1 MSLTKEEIEK
11 AQEAI
16 KFLSSITPPDAAQTG
31 VSLARP
37 CHPNVSRRADSLAS
51 ETSHSSSSSNTDRC
65 EYNCQ
70 ICNLCGVTRVIMLI
84 DNFATPHY
92 NFIHYYTTLQL
103 TVFGECLVLIY

>member
-16 KFLSSITPPDAAQTG
+16 KFLSSISPPDAAQTG

-37 CHPNVSRRADSLAS
+37 SARLLTVGHPNVSRRADSLAS
-51 ETSHSSSSSNTDRC
+51 ETSRSTSSSNTDRC

-70 ICNLCGVTRVIMLI
+70 ICNLWR
-84 DNFATPHY
+84 HSRY
-92 NFIHYYTTLQL
+92 N
-103 TVFGECLVLIY
+103 VD